1 MKKISISLLFL
12 IVIITGFSTVRIG
25 VYPGPPLV
33 GWEGETPIGVFPDLI
48 KEIAKVK
55 GWETEFVKAEFN
67 ELYNMLMNGKIDI
80 LPAIVYSA
88 ERAKLVNFNQE
99 HILSSYGT
107 VYVPIDSDFNSL
119 LELENKRIAVAKDA
133 VNYIGIF
140 GIKTIFDSLNIPVI
154 FVEKP
159 NYEETLKAVA
169 NGEAQAGV
177 VDSLFAAMNAY
188 RYPIKATPIVLNP
201 SDIRLA
207 FAPGNERSQILIT
220 EFDKE
225 LRLMKENPESFFYR
239 TVEKYLHN
247 KQFVENPLLIQILI
261 IVSITTIILIGLI
274 LSLRHN
280 VKVRTVELDEKNAK
294 INVAETKVKA
304 TYSELQIANE
314 QLRETLRKFEDL
326 VLIAGTLGVQDYN
339 EKDFLDLFLKK
350 TMAIIDEA
358 DCGSI
363 ALIKNGKWQFISAIG
378 HDLDILTQL
387 NLKTKNINLKK
398 STEIV
403 DGLYDHYDQ
412 DFGKKDSEILRKA
425 VKPFKQS
432 LISPF
437 YLEGEFFGNL
447 SLDISKDNPKTFS
460 EETKAVLNSISKI
473 AASFL
478 ELKHSAKQK
487 EEFQINIVLSLVKA
501 IEYYDAY
508 TRGHSERVAAYSTF
522 LAKRLNL
529 PKITINKIYWAS
541 LVHDLG
547 KIFITRSILNKVAP
561 LTPEEFNEIKKHSE
575 KGEEILKETKG
586 MREISLYVRYH
597 HERWNG
603 SGYPDGLKGEKIPL
617 ESSIISLGDSFDAM
631 TSDRPYRKKMTYE
644 EAVQDIKQYAGILYE
659 KRLVEAFIC
668 PELKTVYEQHKPEND
683 QKSQKAID

>member
-1 MKKISISLLFL
+1 MKRISISLFLL
-12 IVIITGFSTVRIG
+12 IVIITVFSAVRIG

-33 GWEGETPIGVFPDLI
+33 GWEGETPIGVYPDLI
-48 KEIAKVK
+48 KEIARIN

-67 ELYNMLMNGKIDI
+67 ELYNMLLNGEIDI

-88 ERAKLVNFNQE
+88 ERAKLFKFNQE

-119 LELENKRIAVAKDA
+119 LELENKRIAVAKNA
-133 VNYIGIF
+133 INYTGIF
-140 GIKTIFDSLNIPVI
+140 GIKTIFESLNIDVVFI
-154 FVEKP
+154 EKT
-159 NYEETLKAVA
+159 NYEETLEAVA

-188 RYPIKATPIVLNP
+188 RYPIKSTPIVLNP

-207 FAPGNERSQILIT
+207 FAPNKEQSQTLINQ
-220 EFDKE
+220 FDE
-225 LRLMKENPESFFYR
+225 QLRLMKENPDSFFYR
-239 TVEKYLHN
+239 NNEKYLHN
-247 KQFVENPLLIQILI
+247 KQFVENPLLRQILI
-261 IVSITTIILIGLI
+261 IISFATIILIGFI
-274 LSLRHN
+274 LYLRHN
-280 VKVRTVELDEKNAK
+280 VKARTVELNEKNAK

-304 TYSELQIANE
+304 TYSELKIANE
-314 QLRETLRKFEDL
+314 RLRETLRKFEDL
-326 VLIAGTLGVQDYN
+326 VHIAGTLGVQDYN

-378 HDLDILTQL
+378 HDLKILTQL
-387 NLKTKNINLKK
+387 NLKMKNINLKK

-412 DFGKKDSEILRKA
+412 DFGKKDADLLRKA

-447 SLDISKDNPKTFS
+447 SLDIAKESSKNFS

-487 EEFQINIVLSLVKA
+487 EEFQTNIVLSLVKA

-522 LAKRLNL
+522 LAERMNL
-529 PKITINKIYWAS
+529 PKATINRIYWAS

-547 KIFITRSILNKVAP
+547 KIFITRAILNKVSP

-603 SGYPDGLKGEKIPL
+603 SGYPDGLKGEEIPL
-617 ESSIISLGDSFDAM
+617 ESRIISLGDSFDAM
-631 TSDRPYRKKMTYE
+631 TSDRPYRNKMTYE
-644 EAVQDIKQYAGILYE
+644 EAVQDIRQCAGILYE
-659 KRLVEAFIC
+659 NKLVEAFLC
-668 PELKTVYEQHKPEND
+668 PELKEVYEQHKPENTL
-683 QKSQKAID
+683 KF